1 MDTASSIM
9 TAYPPVKA
17 ILTSVQQSTIEEEKA
32 DVEDV
37 MELPPSP
44 LPT

>member
-1 MDTASSIM
+1 MDTVSSRIM
-9 TAYPPVKA
+9 AYPPVKA
-17 ILTSVQQSTIEEEKA
+17 ILTSVEQSTIEEEKA

-37 MELPPSP
+37 VKLPPSP